1 MNFSGD
7 YLENFSVTK
16 NNVYLE
22 DENKNIYRITNEIV
36 CGKDKIRVLFPI
48 KDADN
53 INDLKLNI
61 EYDNKNVLVFYLRK
75 ADS

>member
-1 MNFSGD
+1 MK
-7 YLENFSVTK
+7 TK
-16 NNVYLE
+16 
-22 DENKNIYRITNEIV
+22 IITNEIV